1 MELTMPSSKKTT
13 GFQLDQ
19 WQAGDRFSM
28 GDLNGDLKKIDDAM
42 VDVKTSATNASA
54 VANRVNEEYKA
65 AQKAVE
71 QRVDAKFDK
80 VKKEIDESVH
90 GTVQSL
96 TQFTNQLDSTVKDH
110 GVRLSGVE
118 GAIAKVQTFDP
129 NQYLTKADAAFDY
142 VRVGDAV
149 FSVATEQDLV
159 TLTNL
164 LNSSGKKVEGSVA
177 VVGGS
182 KFWVHN
188 GTSWNP
194 ASVESVTV
202 KKINFAGRFIANSLV
217 TLRRSGSV
225 VCLDGRIDG
234 GQVFTPGTTEN
245 IAYADRNV
253 YNVKYR
259 GDLYIPATSYID
271 QGTPRFVSDATVVWR
286 ASGNIDVTVARNTS
300 YVFVNTTFVDA

>member
-1 MELTMPSSKKTT
+1 MPSSKKTP

-28 GDLNGDLKKIDDAM
+28 GDLNGDLKKIDEAI

-54 VANRVNEEYKA
+54 VANRVSEEYKT

-80 VKKEIDESVH
+80 VKKEIDESVT
-90 GTVQSL
+90 GRVQSL
-96 TQFTNQLDSTVKDH
+96 TQLTNQLDSTVRDH
-110 GVRLSGVE
+110 GVRISGVE
-118 GAIAKVQTFDP
+118 GAVAKVASFDP

-149 FSVATEQDLV
+149 FSVKSESELT

-164 LNSSGKKVEGSVA
+164 LNSSGKQVEGSVA

-182 KFWVHN
+182 KFYVHN
-188 GTSWNP
+188 GTAWNP
-194 ASVESVTV
+194 AVVETVTT
-202 KKINFAGRFIANSLV
+202 KKINFAGRFIANSQMTLV
-217 TLRRSGSV
+217 RSGSV
-225 VCLDGRIDG
+225 VSLNGRIDG

-245 IAYADRNV
+245 IAFADRNA
-253 YNVKYR
+253 YGIKSR
-259 GDLYIPATSYID
+259 GDLYVPATSYID
-271 QGTPRFVSDATVVWR
+271 QGTPKLVSDATFVWR

-300 YVFVNTTFVDA
+300 YVFMSSTFVDA